1 MIPRSLEVRWV
12 LGKLPLKAA
21 AAEAAVNKVF
31 KLTGPGLTP
40 EELILDG
47 ILVPTVEAVWG
58 VSSSRI
64 VIIWSVNTIK

>member
-1 MIPRSLEVRWV
+1 MIPGSLEVR
-12 LGKLPLKAA
+12 GEAA
-21 AAEAAVNKVF
+21 EAAEAAVNEVF
-31 KLTGPGLTP
+31 KLTGPTP

-58 VSSSRI
+58 LSSSRI

>member
-1 MIPRSLEVRWV
+1 MIPGSLEVR
-12 LGKLPLKAA
+12 GEATE
-21 AAEAAVNKVF
+21 AAEAAVNEVF
-31 KLTGPGLTP
+31 KLTGPTP

-58 VSSSRI
+58 FSSSRI